1 MEVSLS
7 AVSACAILLFAC
19 ATLSATGASS
29 NARAASAWDA
39 PLAPVSP
46 SAAPNVNATD
56 VSSSPPPPD
65 APLRNTARQTSCGAC
80 TIDRQSTHGSARGPR
95 PRRATTSAS
104 SPIRSARPPENVSD
118 VLCPGDSI
126 PGRNGHVAA
135 HPSIAGGSPRFPGAR
150 YSTSTNRTTRT
161 SWGTSGTIASLLRT
175 MQLGEPSGSTA
186 KSDAS
191 TDSPTKT
198 LPLCAVIRT
207 VTHLAAAIAAADAVG
222 FATRESTAGGL
233 APAPWSATARS
244 GDAATT
250 SIIRFGRFT
259 LIPDSDTAL
268 VGASSGDVSVVVTAT
283 TSLVSSPS
291 ASNRSTP
298 GTTSP

>member
-1 MEVSLS
+1 MEVSFS

-46 SAAPNVNATD
+46 SAAPSVNATD
-56 VSSSPPPPD
+56 TSSFWD

-80 TIDRQSTHGSARGPR
+80 TTDRQSTHGSARGPR
-95 PRRATTSAS
+95 LLRVARSAS
-104 SPIRSARPPENVSD
+104 SPIRSARPPEKVSD
-118 VLCPGDSI
+118 VAPGADSI

-135 HPSIAGGSPRFPGAR
+135 HPSVTGGSPRFPGAR
-150 YSTSTNRTTRT
+150 YRTSTTRTTST
-161 SWGTSGTIASLLRT
+161 SWGTSGTIASLFMT

-222 FATRESTAGGL
+222 FAARESTPGGL

-250 SIIRFGRFT
+250 SIIRLGRFT
-259 LIPDSDTAL
+259 FIPDSDTAL
-268 VGASSGDVSVVVTAT
+268 VGASSGDVSVVVTAA